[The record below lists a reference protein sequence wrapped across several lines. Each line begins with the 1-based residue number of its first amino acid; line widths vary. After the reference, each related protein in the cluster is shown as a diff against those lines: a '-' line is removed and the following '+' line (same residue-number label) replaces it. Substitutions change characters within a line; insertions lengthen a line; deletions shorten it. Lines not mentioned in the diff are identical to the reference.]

1 MSLKIGALAKRAG
14 LTVRALHHYDA
25 IGLLSPSARADGGSR
40 QYSHDDVI
48 RLHRIQA
55 LKHFG
60 CSLSDIKTY
69 LDDSGIE
76 PVEIIHRQISVLD
89 EQARRAQA
97 LRDSLQHLAG
107 KLASGSEAGM
117 ADWLNLLEMMTMH
130 DKHLTGEDLD
140 HLRAQQQQLG
150 AHLDA
155 RRIELIAET
164 RSAIDRGV
172 LPEDH
177 EAQALAWRWV
187 QHMKDATGDN
197 AQLVSKLKAMQER
210 EPRVWEITGF
220 TPEMHQWISLSNV
233 YARARLF
240 AKYLSP
246 DEFEE
251 VRRRMIAHV
260 DDWPLL
266 FAEVRAQM
274 DAGADVADPAV
285 QALAR
290 RWQDLFRD
298 SYCGDDVALENK
310 IHHALRTEPDL
321 SVGVGLDMPLILFI
335 QKAILALNGSGHQ
348 SVNTGPKPSAQR
360 VATLRAVHQLLD
372 NPLILEDRLALKI
385 LGGANEAAVRS
396 NSDHYDD
403 PLSKGLRMSVAV
415 RSRYAEDEW
424 RKAARNGVSQYVILG
439 AGLDTY
445 AYREHHQ
452 ARRIFEVDLPATQQW
467 KRECLSAA
475 DIEIPASLTYV
486 PMDFEHD
493 TLARALSEAGFRKD
507 APAFFSWLGV
517 SVYLEEEAILETLR
531 FIASCAAGSAV
542 VFDYV
547 VTPSLLPPM
556 ERLGME
562 LVRAKV
568 AENGEPWKSFFDP
581 ASLADKIRSLGFS
594 EANNVSPE
602 NLNNIYLT
610 GRKDGFRMGGSS
622 RLMHATV

>member
-1 MSLKIGALAKRAG
+1 MYER
-14 LTVRALHHYDA
+14 
-25 IGLLSPSARADGGSR
+25 
-40 QYSHDDVI
+40 
-48 RLHRIQA
+48 
-55 LKHFG
+55 
-60 CSLSDIKTY
+60 
-69 LDDSGIE
+69 
-76 PVEIIHRQISVLD
+76 
-89 EQARRAQA
+89 
-97 LRDSLQHLAG
+97 
-107 KLASGSEAGM
+107 
-117 ADWLNLLEMMTMH
+117 
-130 DKHLTGEDLD
+130 HLTREDLD
-140 HLRAQQQQLG
+140 HLRAQQQQSG

-155 RRIELIAET
+155 RRIELIADT
-164 RSAIDRGV
+164 KSAIDMGL
-172 LPEDH
+172 LPENQ
-177 EAQALAWRWV
+177 EAQALAWRWI

-197 AQLVSKLKAMQER
+197 ARLASRLKSMQER
-210 EPRVWEITGF
+210 EPRAQEIIGF
-220 TPEMHQWISLSNV
+220 TPDMHQWISLSIVN
-233 YARARLF
+233 ARARLF
-240 AKYLSP
+240 AKYLTP
-246 DEFEE
+246 VEFEE
-251 VRRRMIAHV
+251 VRRRMIARA

-274 DAGADVADPAV
+274 EAGADVTDPDV

-290 RWQDLFRD
+290 RWQALFRD

-310 IHHALRTEPDL
+310 IHLALRTEPDL

-335 QKAILALNGSGHQ
+335 QKAILALNRPRHQ
-348 SVNTGPKPSAQR
+348 SINAGPKPSAQR
-360 VATLRAVHQLLD
+360 VATLRAAHQLLD
-372 NPLILEDRLALKI
+372 DPLILEDRIALKI

-396 NSDHYDD
+396 NPGHYDD
-403 PLSKGLRMSVAV
+403 PLSKGLRMSVVV

-424 RKAARNGVSQYVILG
+424 RKAARHDVSQYVILG

-445 AYREHHQ
+445 AYRENHQ

-507 APAFFSWLGV
+507 EPAFFSWLGV

-547 VTPSLLPPM
+547 VTPSLLAPM
-556 ERLGME
+556 EQLGME

-568 AENGEPWKSFFDP
+568 SGSGEAWKSYFDP
-581 ASLADKIRSLGFS
+581 TSLADKIRSLGFS

-602 NLNNIYLT
+602 SLNDIYLT

-622 RLMHATV
+622 RLMHAIA

>member
-76 PVEIIHRQISVLD
+76 PVEIIHRQICVLD

-155 RRIELIAET
+155 RRIELIAEM

-298 SYCGDDVALENK
+298 SYCGDDVALESK

-452 ARRIFEVDLPATQQW
+452 AQRIFEVDLPATQQW

-622 RLMHATV
+622 RLLHAIV